1 MKQYKKKI
9 LRIISSLDPEY
20 GGPPAAIV
28 DSTIALNKIGFKVD
42 IVTHDNKESQF
53 VKIKNTTIHNL
64 GPSLLGDYN
73 LNFKF
78 TKWLIQNRSKYDL
91 FIVHGLWQFNTL
103 AARLFLKKKYYVF
116 VHGQLDP
123 SYKKFFF
130 NKIKKFIYWNLI
142 EKKNLKD
149 SKFILLTNKKEK
161 DLLNDT
167 YVNTKGL
174 KKKVVDYGI
183 LEPKYDTS
191 KVKKIFYKKFKSL
204 KDKDFYIY
212 LGRFHNKKGCEIIM
226 NAVKYFSLRKKP
238 INVLMCGS
246 NNIYKKYL
254 QKISKDLNIEK
265 NIIWSNFLKNDIKLG
280 ALLSSKAMLL
290 PSYGENFGVALVEA
304 MACGI
309 PVLTT
314 NKVNIYNYIIE
325 NNAGY
330 ISSPNNVNFI
340 KIINKFENLKKSNIT
355 QLKKN
360 AYRCFKNNFL
370 LSKKIKILA
379 EYING

>member
-174 KKKVVDYGI
+174 KKKVVGYGI

>member
-1 MKQYKKKI
+1 MKKYKKKI

-174 KKKVVDYGI
+174 KKKVVGYGI

>member
-20 GGPPAAIV
+20 GGPPTAIV

-91 FIVHGLWQFNTL
+91 FIVEGLWQFNTL

>member
-9 LRIISSLDPEY
+9 LRIISSLNPEY

-28 DSTIALNKIGFKVD
+28 DSTIALNRIGFKVD

-53 VKIKNTTIHNL
+53 VKIKNTTIHNM

-314 NKVNIYNYIIE
+314 NKVNIYNYIIK

>member
-9 LRIISSLDPEY
+9 LRIISSLNPEY

-28 DSTIALNKIGFKVD
+28 DSTIALNRIGFKVD

-174 KKKVVDYGI
+174 KKKVVGYGI

>member
-9 LRIISSLDPEY
+9 LRIISSLNPEY

-174 KKKVVDYGI
+174 KKKVVGYGI

>member
-1 MKQYKKKI
+1 LTQYKKKI

>member
-9 LRIISSLDPEY
+9 LRIISSLNPEY

-28 DSTIALNKIGFKVD
+28 DSTIALNRIGFKVD

-53 VKIKNTTIHNL
+53 VKIKNTTIHNM

>member
-9 LRIISSLDPEY
+9 LRIISSLNPEY

-174 KKKVVDYGI
+174 KKKVVGYGI
-183 LEPKYDTS
+183 LEPKYDTC

-246 NNIYKKYL
+246 NNIYKNYL

>member
-1 MKQYKKKI
+1 LKQYKKKI
-9 LRIISSLDPEY
+9 LRIISSLNPEY

-28 DSTIALNKIGFKVD
+28 DSTIALNRIGFKVD

-53 VKIKNTTIHNL
+53 VKIKNTTIHNM

-130 NKIKKFIYWNLI
+130 NKIKKIIYWNLI

-174 KKKVVDYGI
+174 KKKVVGYGI

-314 NKVNIYNYIIE
+314 NKVNIYNYIIK

-360 AYRCFKNNFL
+360 AYRCFRNNFL

>member
-20 GGPPAAIV
+20 GGPPTAIV

-53 VKIKNTTIHNL
+53 VKIKNTTIHNM

-174 KKKVVDYGI
+174 KKKVVGYGI

-265 NIIWSNFLKNDIKLG
+265 NIIWSNFLKNDLKLG

-314 NKVNIYNYIIE
+314 NKVNIYNYIIK

>member
-9 LRIISSLDPEY
+9 LRIISSLNPEY

-174 KKKVVDYGI
+174 KKKVVGYGI

-360 AYRCFKNNFL
+360 AYRCFRNNFL

>member
-28 DSTIALNKIGFKVD
+28 DSTIALNRIGFKVD

-174 KKKVVDYGI
+174 KKKVVGYGI